1 MAGLLAAAGILALI
15 MGVYIFIIIF
25 RIMNFFNLPVQQKS
39 VKITDAA
46 ITFTLLCL
54 SFNLKTHVLIY
65 VMHFLAFTL
74 AVDVIS
80 LPVRHF
86 CRNRKPSLLRILHGI
101 RILCIIPTVLLII
114 VSTIAWFNM
123 HKIVRTEYTV
133 TSPKLL
139 RDYKVLL
146 ISDMHWAT
154 IQDTKVFIKTIDKIN
169 RENADLIILDG
180 DITEENTSKK
190 EMINV
195 FKMLGSLNAKYG
207 IYYIYGNHDRQLY
220 TSSPAFT
227 QEELDEAITEN
238 GIRILQDYAVLID
251 KDLVLAGREDVSM
264 DRMEK
269 RSSINEILE
278 GFSRKS
284 FIIVADHQPEDVSAV
299 KHTGADLL
307 LSGHTHAGQIFPAG
321 RIMEAAGSF
330 TYGKYTDENFS
341 VIVTSG
347 IAGWGYSFRTERNC
361 EYVVVNIKKQ
371 D

>member
-25 RIMNFFNLPVQQKS
+25 RIMKFFNLPVRQKS
-39 VKITDAA
+39 IKIITAA
-46 ITFTLLCL
+46 LTFTILCL

-74 AVDVIS
+74 AVDIIH
-80 LPVRHF
+80 LPVKHF

-101 RILCIIPTVLLII
+101 RILCIIPAVLLII

-123 HKIVRTEYTV
+123 HRIIRTEYTV

-180 DITEENTSKK
+180 DITDENTSKK
-190 EMINV
+190 EMLNV
-195 FKMLGSLNAKYG
+195 FKILGSLKAKYG
-207 IYYIYGNHDRQLY
+207 IYYVYGNHDRQLY
-220 TSSPAFT
+220 TSSPAFSL
-227 QEELDEAITEN
+227 EELDEAITEN

-251 KDLVLAGREDVSM
+251 KDLVLAGREDFSM
-264 DRMEK
+264 DHMEK

-278 GFSRKS
+278 GFSRNS
-284 FIIVADHQPEDVSAV
+284 FIIVADHQPKDVSAV
-299 KHTGADLL
+299 KKAGADLL

-321 RIMEAAGSF
+321 RIMDAAGSF
-330 TYGKYTDENFS
+330 TYGKYTDGNFS

-361 EYVVVNIKKQ
+361 EYAVVNLIKQ